1 MTELWL
7 LLGSFVRRDEG
18 QSLLEYALVI
28 ILVSLVVI
36 VVLTLLRDQISQA
49 FRLIFR
55 FN

>member
-1 MTELWL
+1 MIKLAWL
-7 LLGSFVRRDEG
+7 RSFLRQDDG

-49 FRLIFR
+49 LQVIFG
-55 FN
+55 